1 MNIENKACVE
11 DPLRVLR
18 GPSRAAGCLIEKQRE
33 GGKTSSEEIEP
44 RRDETLTEGEK
55 V

>member
-1 MNIENKACVE
+1 MCRRS
-11 DPLRVLR
+11 LRVLR